1 MFSVRLPCEE
11 LWDILL
17 DEIDDTERGGV
28 GMFGDR
34 NVDGALAID
43 ERVAEFDIGGVGDSD
58 QLRRGERWRPCL
70 SPIRGPCWT
79 PIRGPVCAP
88 IDSERTELERN
99 KVCNNFHRQD

>member
-28 GMFGDR
+28 GTFGDR

-43 ERVAEFDIGGVGDSD
+43 ERVAEFDIGGVGDSPYIAYED
-58 QLRRGERWRPCL
+58 GAGSVGADGNVAQTLYIRHHRVQCVPPQGNCRRYRETCK
-70 SPIRGPCWT
+70 
-79 PIRGPVCAP
+79 
-88 IDSERTELERN
+88 D
-99 KVCNNFHRQD
+99 